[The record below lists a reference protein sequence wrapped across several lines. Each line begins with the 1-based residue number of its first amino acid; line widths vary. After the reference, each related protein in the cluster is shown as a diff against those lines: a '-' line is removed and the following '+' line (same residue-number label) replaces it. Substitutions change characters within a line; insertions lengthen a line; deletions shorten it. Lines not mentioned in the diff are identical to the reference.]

1 MSPAEVGLLSA
12 GIAAAVSLVVAVITH
27 MFNRN
32 REHEKW
38 HLERLYEAT
47 ASLTKRFEDLDDAL
61 FASPAFLAAKYP
73 GAYPHPLLDEEPHVA
88 LVKSSRAYQDS
99 LTVLELLL
107 RDLNMRTEVRNLQS
121 QLRRTTNDLNHAYER
136 QNVSGLHFRDMDDDQ
151 LRNATLLQKGHDHL
165 VDSIADKYFTP
176 PKERAWRK
184 LVHKINSLF
193 PWNR

>member
-1 MSPAEVGLLSA
+1 MTPAEVGILSA
-12 GIAAAVSLVVAVITH
+12 GIAATVSLVVAVITH

-73 GAYPHPLLDEEPHVA
+73 GAYPHPLLDEEPHIA

-107 RDLNMRTEVRNLQS
+107 RDLNMRTEVRDLQS
-121 QLRRTTNDLNHAYER
+121 QLRKTTNDLNHAYER
-136 QNVSGLHFRDMDDDQ
+136 QNVSGLHFRDMDDNQ
-151 LRNATLLQKGHDHL
+151 LRNATLFQKGHDHL

-176 PKERAWRK
+176 PKTRAWQR
-184 LVHKINSLF
+184 LAHKAGSLL